1 VGAVAQQRHQPIPG
15 TKRRRYLEENVAAEA
30 ITFTAHELVAIDAI
44 ASLGA
49 PAGQRYPRR
58 RWGRSRAA
66 PEGASGCVRT
76 PTLLHLNI
84 PVPPE
89 TTATVIRQESSPS
102 LEVSNAYYLSMSLQN
117 IRCFRETQLLDLQSA
132 PGTPARWTL
141 ILGENGV
148 GKTTLMQLLVLGS
161 PERESDLLTEE
172 RARRTA
178 APKFADLWFLD
189 GMIRTGPDRARVT
202 YKILW
207 ADSLDPLDAAVPDE
221 SVIDGDHHGWGT
233 QLYRQSR
240 RSITYGYGAN
250 RRRAPRGLTAEA
262 SDDPTRTLFDD
273 DATLRNPEEWLLQNE
288 LVANTSSPLQDK
300 ARRQRERVLGIL
312 TRILPGIDEIRVS
325 SRTTPSQ
332 QVRASAEVRGPD
344 GWIPFS
350 ALGLGYRTMTAWIV
364 DLSSRLLER
373 YGALEDPLS
382 GPAVCLIDEIDLH
395 LHPRWQRDLITR
407 LSTLFPQTQFIAT
420 AHSPLIVQAAP
431 DANVVVLRRRDGGVV
446 IDNAPRSV
454 RQWRVDQILTSEL
467 FDVPSARAPELD
479 ERIAERDA
487 ILAKPALTEQDQAR
501 LAELREQ
508 LGALPQGD
516 TPDDLEAME
525 VIRRAAKALK
535 EAP

>member
-1 VGAVAQQRHQPIPG
+1 MGG
-15 TKRRRYLEENVAAEA
+15 
-30 ITFTAHELVAIDAI
+30 
-44 ASLGA
+44 
-49 PAGQRYPRR
+49 
-58 RWGRSRAA
+58 
-66 PEGASGCVRT
+66 
-76 PTLLHLNI
+76 
-84 PVPPE
+84 
-89 TTATVIRQESSPS
+89 
-102 LEVSNAYYLSMSLQN
+102 SNAYYLAMSLQN
-117 IRCFRETQLLDLQSA
+117 VRCFGDTQVLDLQST

-148 GKTTLMQLLVLGS
+148 GKTTLLQLLALGQVQEDDHPFPHEILLPRGGAPRLSETLSASGVLRTGS
-161 PERESDLLTEE
+161 SETLRSPVL
-172 RARRTA
+172 
-178 APKFADLWFLD
+178 
-189 GMIRTGPDRARVT
+189 IRTGQSTVRVT
-202 YKILW
+202 YDILW
-207 ADSLDPLDAAVPDE
+207 ADALDQREHAVPD
-221 SVIDGDHHGWGT
+221 SAVLDGNSHRWT
-233 QLYRQSR
+233 LQRYRQNKD
-240 RSITYGYGAN
+240 SITYGYGAN
-250 RRRAPRGLTAEA
+250 RRRASSALTTEA
-262 SDDPTRTLFDD
+262 PDDPIQTLFDD

-300 ARRQRERVLGIL
+300 ARRQRARVLGIL

-325 SRTTPSQ
+325 SHTTPSK
-332 QVRASAEVRGPD
+332 QVRASAEVHGPD

-364 DLSSRLLER
+364 DLSSRLFER
-373 YGALEDPLS
+373 YGELEDPLS

-467 FDVPSARAPELD
+467 FDIPSARAPELD
-479 ERIAERDA
+479 AWIAERDA
-487 ILAKPALTEQDQAR
+487 ILAKPELTEQDQAR
-501 LAELREQ
+501 LAELREH

-516 TPDDLEAME
+516 TPEDLEAME